1 MPLPVPILDDR
12 SYLQLRDELVRRIP
26 VYAPEWTDHNASDPG
41 ITLIELFA
49 FLGENLL
56 YRFNQIP
63 EATRLAFLHLLGI
76 PLRKA
81 VPARAMIAVSLTD
94 PEPGG
99 TLITAP
105 NEVTAGA
112 TPFETC
118 TEVVVQP
125 LEAVAVARVA
135 SPAPSGDAADFAAA
149 AITAIGGLTAN
160 QSAAYYLS
168 TLLPADP
175 SAPRAT
181 AVDFSTTVDD
191 TLWLAVLHLPSSD
204 ATLGSRMRNALT
216 DQIVNFGFVPDLDV
230 ATDIEAC
237 LGAVPTDSGP
247 EMIWE
252 ISTGTIG
259 SDGRPRYAPVA
270 VVGDTTRGLSQQGV
284 LRLEL
289 PHEPADVFAPSD
301 SYLLG
306 TGDYPPELDDD
317 DQASRLLFWIRGTRR
332 DATAPL
338 GRILYVGI
346 NGTDVIQTRTA
357 NVEFLGTGTGNA
369 DQTYSLVHQDVVEG
383 SPRLQVEE
391 ASGWTDWQSV
401 DGFEAST
408 ESSREYVLDA
418 EAGTVRFGNGVRG
431 RAPQI
436 GERIRVTTYS
446 YGGGAAGNVAPNAI
460 KTLTAF
466 PQLKVANPLPARGG
480 ADAESIADALDRVPG
495 EIRRRD
501 RAVTQ
506 SDFRELALATPGAG
520 VGRAECIPLFYPPTQ
535 QLDAAGVVTV
545 VVWPREDRKHP
556 SAPVPDRLLIKDVC
570 TWLDARR
577 LVTTELYVIAPTYVP
592 IAVAVGVAIKPGYG
606 VEAVRR
612 WVELVVRQYLAPLPP
627 YGPDGQ
633 GWPLGRQV
641 YGPELEAAALQVE
654 GVAYLEGLE
663 VAWLDGTTWQTAP
676 HTPILLQPW
685 EVPELRTITVV
696 QGPPLPP
703 GMAVTPTN
711 VGGTDGTGTGAGGS
725 GTTPVPVPI
734 PTLKQEC

>member
-1 MPLPVPILDDR
+1 
-12 SYLQLRDELVRRIP
+12 
-26 VYAPEWTDHNASDPG
+26 
-41 ITLIELFA
+41 
-49 FLGENLL
+49 
-56 YRFNQIP
+56 
-63 EATRLAFLHLLGI
+63 
-76 PLRKA
+76 
-81 VPARAMIAVSLTD
+81 MIAVSATD

-99 TLITAP
+99 TLVTAP

-112 TPFETC
+112 IPFETC
-118 TEVVVQP
+118 TEVVVHA
-125 LEAVAVARVA
+125 LEAVAVARVT
-135 SPAPSGDAADFAAA
+135 SPPPSGDAADYAAA
-149 AITAIGGLTAN
+149 AITAIGGLAAN

-168 TLLPADP
+168 TLLPSDP

-191 TLWLAVLHLPSSD
+191 TLWLAVLHLPSND
-204 ATLGSRMRNALT
+204 VTLGSRMRNALA

-230 ATDIEAC
+230 AADTADIAAC
-237 LGAVPTDSGP
+237 LGAVPTDPGP

-252 ISTGTIG
+252 ISKGTISG
-259 SDGRPRYAPVA
+259 DGRPQYAPVA

-284 LRLEL
+284 IRLQL
-289 PHEPADVFAPSD
+289 PHDPADVFAPSSD
-301 SYLLG
+301 YFLG
-306 TGDYPPELDDD
+306 TGDYPPELDDS
-317 DQASRLLFWIRGTRR
+317 DQANRLLFWIRGKRR

-369 DQTYSLVHQDVVEG
+369 DQTYRLVHQDVVDG
-383 SPRLQVEE
+383 STRLQVEE

-408 ESSREYVLDA
+408 ESSRDYVLDA

-446 YGGGAAGNVAPNAI
+446 YGGGAAGNVAPNGI

-466 PQLKVANPLPARGG
+466 PDLKVANPLAARGG
-480 ADAESIADALDRVPG
+480 ADAETIADALDRVPG

-501 RAVTQ
+501 RAVTE

-520 VGRAECIPLFYPPTQ
+520 VGRAECIPLFHPPTR

-592 IAVAVGVAIKPGYG
+592 IAVAIGVAIKSGYG

-663 VAWLDGTTWQTAP
+663 VAWGDGTTWQTAP
-676 HTPILLQPW
+676 HTPIRLQPW
-685 EVPELRTITVV
+685 EVPELQTITVV
-696 QGPPLPP
+696 QGPPLAP
-703 GMAVTPTN
+703 GMAVSPTN
-711 VGGTDGTGTGAGGS
+711 VGGVGTGGTGTGGTGTGAGG
-725 GTTPVPVPI
+725 GAPAPLPVPI